1 MECYIEENHLN
12 QPPAKHPKITFMLN
26 GNNWPSVQKTF
37 NEFCAA
43 RSIKQLT
50 VSTHHIVLR
59 AVKGPLPLLTL
70 SDGQTTQDEAK
81 QGQFT
86 FVSIYIFTGMY
97 ISF

>member
-1 MECYIEENHLN
+1 MECYIEEHHLN

-43 RSIKQLT
+43 RSINQLT

-59 AVKGPLPLLTL
+59 AVKGPLGLLTL
-70 SDGQTTQDEAK
+70 SDSQTTLDEAE

-86 FVSIYIFTGMY
+86 FVSIYIFTAMY